1 MKNNELFRASSVMAI
16 GTILSRIGGFIR
28 SVLTVAVLGTAL
40 LADSFNVANTMPNII
55 YNLMVGG
62 ALTAIFV
69 PQLVKSKNDPDG
81 GVDFASRL
89 VTTICVILAALV
101 VIGVIFAPA
110 LVRIYAPEFSQPG
123 FEHIHDLTLTMMR
136 ICLPQIFF
144 LGLFTMLGQVANSRG
159 SFAPMMWAPIA
170 NNLVGIALLAYFLAL
185 VPKFTADTITPT
197 QTAILGW
204 GTTAGV
210 IVQALLLIPAVKKT
224 DFHLK
229 IRFGLGGLGKSF
241 SLAGWTLVY
250 VLISQLGYLVTVSVA
265 TTAAVRSAKAGIT
278 TGVGITPFQNSY
290 YIMMLPY
297 GIVTISLITALLPHI
312 SELAIK
318 HDRVGVKNEL
328 IRAIRIVGV
337 ITVPAGMAFFLLGP
351 LMTRTIFVG
360 ISNEDGNYMGYVL
373 SALGVGLVTFS
384 INLIL
389 LRGFNAFEDT
399 RTQVLSIILIN
410 IVSVGLSYL
419 FLTLL
424 QPKWVTVGL
433 GAAFSISYI
442 IGLPYTLHLLK
453 RHVGEIHIKEFL
465 GQHMKLVVA
474 SFIAMFPLFLI
485 ANFWHGI
492 NENSPLSLQAF
503 ELLMMI
509 VLGVFGY
516 FTVANWMKIGE
527 IGVLME
533 YFPKIIGFKGLK
545 RAKSRKNERN

>member
-1 MKNNELFRASSVMAI
+1 MKNQDLFRTSTVMAV
-16 GTILSRIGGFIR
+16 GTVLSRIAGFIR

-69 PQLVKSKNDPDG
+69 PQLVKSKSDPDG
-81 GVDFASRL
+81 GLDFASRL
-89 VTTICVILAALV
+89 VTTICLILGAIV
-101 VIGVIFAPA
+101 VVGVVFAPA

-123 FEHIHDLTLTMMR
+123 FEHIHNLTLTLMR

-170 NNLVGIALLAYFLAL
+170 NNLVGIALLSYFIAM
-185 VPKFTADTITPT
+185 VPKFDAKTITPT
-197 QTAILGW
+197 ETAILGW
-204 GTTAGV
+204 GTTLGV
-210 IVQALLLIPAVKKT
+210 IVQALLVIPAVKKT
-224 DFHLK
+224 QFHLK
-229 IRFGLGGLGKSF
+229 IKFGLHGLGKSF

-265 TTAAVRSAKAGIT
+265 TSAAIRSAKAGID
-278 TGVGITPFQNSY
+278 TGVGITPFQNAY
-290 YIMMLPY
+290 YVMMLPY

-318 HDRVGVKNEL
+318 RDREAVKSEL
-328 IRAIRIVGV
+328 VRAIRMVGV
-337 ITVPAGMAFFLLGP
+337 ITIPAGMAFFLLGP
-351 LMTRTIFVG
+351 LMTSTIFVG
-360 ISNEDGNYMGYVL
+360 IKNEDGVYMGYVL
-373 SALGVGLVTFS
+373 SALWVGLVTFS

-399 RTQVLSIILIN
+399 RTQVPSIILIN
-410 IVSVGLSYL
+410 IVSVALSYL
-419 FLTLL
+419 FLNTLD
-424 QPKWVTVGL
+424 PKWVTVGL

-453 RHVGEIHIKEFL
+453 RHVGELHIKEFF
-465 GQHMKLVVA
+465 GQHMKLVLA
-474 SFIAMFPLFLI
+474 SFIAMFPLYLV
-485 ANFWHGI
+485 ANFWNGI
-492 NENSPLSLQAF
+492 NESSPLSLRAL
-503 ELLMMI
+503 ELLVMI
-509 VLGVFGY
+509 LLGAIGY
-516 FTVANWMKIGE
+516 FLVAKRMKIAE

-533 YFPKIIGFKGLK
+533 YFPGVKGLK
-545 RAKSRKNERN
+545 RRDKKR

>member
-1 MKNNELFRASSVMAI
+1 MAI
-16 GTILSRIGGFIR
+16 GTVLSRIAGFIR

-40 LADSFNVANTMPNII
+40 LADSFNVANTRPNII

-69 PQLVKSKNDPDG
+69 PQLVKSKSDPDG
-81 GVDFASRL
+81 GIDFASRL
-89 VTTICVILAALV
+89 VTTISLILAAIVIVGV
-101 VIGVIFAPA
+101 VFAPA
-110 LVRIYAPEFSQPG
+110 LVQIYAPEFSQPG
-123 FEHIHDLTLTMMR
+123 FEHINNLTLTMMR

-170 NNLVGIALLAYFLAL
+170 NNLVGIGLLLYFLIMI
-185 VPKFTADTITPT
+185 PKFTADTITPT

-210 IVQALLLIPAVKKT
+210 IVQALLVIPAVKRT
-224 DFHLK
+224 NFHLK
-229 IRFGLGGLGKSF
+229 IRFGIGGLGKSF
-241 SLAGWTLVY
+241 SLAGWTLIY

-278 TGVGITPFQNSY
+278 TGVGITPFQNAY
-290 YIMMLPY
+290 YMMMLPY

-318 HDRVGVKNEL
+318 HDREGVKSEL
-328 IRAIRIVGV
+328 IRAIRMVGV
-337 ITVPAGMAFFLLGP
+337 ITVPSGMAFFLLGP
-351 LMTRTIFVG
+351 LMTSTIFIG
-360 ISNEDGNYMGYVL
+360 IPSEDGRYMGYVL

-399 RTQVLSIILIN
+399 RTQVPSIILIN
-410 IVSVGLSYL
+410 LVSVALSYL
-419 FLTLL
+419 FLNILE
-424 QPKWVTVGL
+424 PKWVTVGL
-433 GAAFSISYI
+433 GAAFSISYVV
-442 IGLPYTLHLLK
+442 GLPYTLHLLK
-453 RHVGEIHIKEFL
+453 RHIGQLHIKEFL
-465 GQHMKLVVA
+465 GQHLKLMLA

-485 ANFWHGI
+485 ANYWNGV
-492 NENSPLSLQAF
+492 NDQSPLSIRAA
-503 ELLMMI
+503 ELLIFI

-516 FTVANWMKIGE
+516 FIVAKWLKIGE
-527 IGVLME
+527 IAVLME
-533 YFPKIIGFKGLK
+533 YFPGIRGYK
-545 RAKSRKNERN
+545 RDKKK

>member
-1 MKNNELFRASSVMAI
+1 MKNQDLFRQSTVMAI
-16 GTILSRIGGFIR
+16 GTVLSRIAGFIR

-69 PQLVKSKNDPDG
+69 PQLVKSKSEPDG
-81 GVDFASRL
+81 GLDFASRL
-89 VTTICVILAALV
+89 VTTISLILGAIVILGV
-101 VIGVIFAPA
+101 VFAPA
-110 LVRIYAPEFSQPG
+110 LVKIYAPEFSQPG
-123 FEHIHDLTLTMMR
+123 FEHIYDLTLTMMR

-170 NNLVGIALLAYFLAL
+170 NNLVGIALLTYFIVM
-185 VPKFTADTITPT
+185 VPKFTAETITPT
-197 QTAILGW
+197 QVAVLGW

-210 IVQALLLIPAVKKT
+210 IVQALLVIPAVKKT
-224 DFHLK
+224 NFHLK

-265 TTAAVRSAKAGIT
+265 TSAAVRSAKAGIT

-290 YIMMLPY
+290 YVMMLPY

-318 HDRVGVKNEL
+318 KDREGVKNEL
-328 IRAIRIVGV
+328 VRAIRMVGV
-337 ITVPAGMAFFLLGP
+337 ITVPSGMAFFLLGP
-351 LMTRTIFVG
+351 LMTSTIFVG
-360 ISNEDGNYMGYVL
+360 IPYEDGLYMGYVL

-399 RTQVLSIILIN
+399 RTQVPSIILIN
-410 IVSVGLSYL
+410 VISVALSYL
-419 FLTLL
+419 FLNILE
-424 QPKWVTVGL
+424 PKWVTVGL
-433 GAAFSISYI
+433 GAAFSISYVL
-442 IGLPYTLHLLK
+442 GLPYTLHLLK
-453 RHVGEIHIKEFL
+453 RHTGELHIREFL
-465 GQHMKLVVA
+465 GQHLKLIFA
-474 SFIAMFPLFLI
+474 SFVSMFPLYLI
-485 ANFWHGI
+485 ANYWHGI
-492 NENSPLSLQAF
+492 NESSPLSIRAL
-503 ELLMMI
+503 ELLI
-509 VLGVFGY
+509 FIILGAIGY
-516 FTVANWMKIGE
+516 FVVAQRMKVAE
-527 IGVLME
+527 IAVIME
-533 YFPKIIGFKGLK
+533 YFPGGKRLK
-545 RAKSRKNERN
+545 KDTSENS

>member
-1 MKNNELFRASSVMAI
+1 MKNQDLFRQSTVMAV
-16 GTILSRIGGFIR
+16 GTVLSRIAGFIR

-69 PQLVKSKNDPDG
+69 PQLVKSKSDPDG
-81 GVDFASRL
+81 GLDFASRL
-89 VTTICVILAALV
+89 VTTISLILGLIV
-101 VIGVIFAPA
+101 VVGVIFAPA

-123 FEHIHDLTLTMMR
+123 FEHIYDLTLSMMR

-170 NNLVGIALLAYFLAL
+170 NNLVGIALLGYFIAL
-185 VPKFTADTITPT
+185 VPKFTAETISSS
-197 QTAILGW
+197 QVAILGW

-210 IVQALLLIPAVKKT
+210 IVQALLVIPAVKQT
-224 DFHLK
+224 GFHLK
-229 IRFGLGGLGKSF
+229 IRFGLRGLGKSF

-265 TTAAVRSAKAGIT
+265 TSAAVRSAKAGIT

-290 YIMMLPY
+290 YVMMLPY

-318 HDRVGVKNEL
+318 KDRDGVKSEL
-328 IRAIRIVGV
+328 IRAIRMVGV

-351 LMTRTIFVG
+351 LMTSTIFIG
-360 ISNEDGNYMGYVL
+360 IPHEDGLYMGYVL

-399 RTQVLSIILIN
+399 KTQVPSIILIN
-410 IVSVGLSYL
+410 FISIALSYI
-419 FLTLL
+419 FLNTLD
-424 QPKWVTVGL
+424 PKWVTVGL
-433 GAAFSISYI
+433 GAAFSISYV

-453 RHVGEIHIKEFL
+453 RHTGELHIKEFL
-465 GQHMKLVVA
+465 SQHLKLIVA
-474 SFIAMFPLFLI
+474 SFVAMFPLYLI

-492 NENSPLSLQAF
+492 NEKSPLSLRAL
-503 ELLMMI
+503 ELLVFI
-509 VLGVFGY
+509 VLGAIGY
-516 FTVANWMKIGE
+516 FVVAKRMKVAE

-533 YFPKIIGFKGLK
+533 YLPRFEGLGNSK
-545 RAKSRKNERN
+545 KDKK

>member
-1 MKNNELFRASSVMAI
+1 MKNQDLFRNSSVMAI
-16 GTILSRIGGFIR
+16 GTVLSRIAGFIR

-69 PQLVKSKNDPDG
+69 PQLVKSRNDPDG

-89 VTTICVILAALV
+89 VTTISLILAALV
-101 VIGVIFAPA
+101 VIGVVFAPA

-123 FEHIHDLTLTMMR
+123 FENINELTLTMMR

-170 NNLVGIALLAYFLAL
+170 NNLVGIALLLYFLL
-185 VPKFTADTITPT
+185 MVPKFTADTITPT

-204 GTTAGV
+204 GTTLGV
-210 IVQALLLIPAVKKT
+210 VVQALLVIPAVKKT
-224 DFHLK
+224 NFHLK
-229 IRFGLGGLGKSF
+229 IRFGLKGLGKSF
-241 SLAGWTLVY
+241 SLAGWTLIY

-265 TTAAVRSAKAGIT
+265 TSAAVRSAKAGIT
-278 TGVGITPFQNSY
+278 TGVGITPFQNAY
-290 YIMMLPY
+290 YVMMLPY

-318 HDRVGVKNEL
+318 RDREGVKNEL
-328 IRAIRIVGV
+328 VRAIRMVGV

-351 LMTRTIFVG
+351 LMTSTIFVG
-360 ISNEDGNYMGYVL
+360 IPYQDGLYMGYVL

-399 RTQVLSIILIN
+399 RTQIPSIVFINLI
-410 IVSVGLSYL
+410 SVALSYI
-419 FLTLL
+419 FLAYLE
-424 QPKWVTVGL
+424 PKWVTVGL
-433 GAAFSISYI
+433 GAAFSISYV
-442 IGLPYTLHLLK
+442 IGLPYTLYLLK
-453 RHVGEIHIKEFL
+453 RHIGTLHIREFF
-465 GQHMKLVVA
+465 GQHLKLVIA
-474 SFIAMFPLFLI
+474 SFIAMFPLYIF

-492 NENSPLSLQAF
+492 NESSPLYLQAI
-503 ELLMMI
+503 ELLLII
-509 VLGVFGY
+509 VLGVIGY
-516 FTVANWMKIGE
+516 FLVAKRMKIAE

-533 YFPKIIGFKGLK
+533 YFPKRFGYK
-545 RAKSRKNERN
+545 RDEKDNNE

>member
-1 MKNNELFRASSVMAI
+1 MKNQDLFRQSTVMAL
-16 GTILSRIGGFIR
+16 GTVLSRIAGFIR

-69 PQLVKSKNDPDG
+69 PQLVKSKSDQDG
-81 GVDFASRL
+81 GLDFASRL
-89 VTTICVILAALV
+89 VTTISFILGAIV
-101 VIGVIFAPA
+101 VLGVVFAPA
-110 LVRIYAPEFSQPG
+110 LVKIYAPEFSQPG
-123 FEHIHDLTLTMMR
+123 FEHIYDLTLTLMR

-170 NNLVGIALLAYFLAL
+170 NNLVGIALLGYFIAM
-185 VPKFTADTITPT
+185 VPKFTAETITPT
-197 QTAILGW
+197 QVSLLGW

-210 IVQALLLIPAVKKT
+210 IVQALLVIPAVKQT
-224 DFHLK
+224 GFHLR
-229 IRFGLGGLGKSF
+229 IRFGLHGLGKSF

-265 TTAAVRSAKAGIT
+265 TSAAVRSAKAGIT

-290 YIMMLPY
+290 YVMMLPY

-318 HDRVGVKNEL
+318 KDRDGVRAEL
-328 IRAIRIVGV
+328 IRAIRMVGV

-351 LMTRTIFVG
+351 LMTSTIFVG
-360 ISNEDGNYMGYVL
+360 IKHEDGMYMGYVL

-399 RTQVLSIILIN
+399 KTQVPSIILIN
-410 IVSVGLSYL
+410 VVSVGLSYI
-419 FLTLL
+419 FLNTLD
-424 QPKWVTVGL
+424 PKWVTVGL
-433 GAAFSISYI
+433 GAAFSISYV

-453 RHVGEIHIKEFL
+453 RHTGEIHIKEFL
-465 GQHMKLVVA
+465 GQHLKLIFA
-474 SFIAMFPLFLI
+474 SFVSMFPLFLI
-485 ANFWHGI
+485 ANFWNVI
-492 NENSPLSLQAF
+492 SENSPLSIRAL
-503 ELLMMI
+503 ELLVFI
-509 VLGVFGY
+509 VIGAIGY
-516 FTVANWMKIGE
+516 FVVAQRMKVAE
-527 IGVLME
+527 IGILME
-533 YFPKIIGFKGLK
+533 YFPGGKRLK
-545 RAKSRKNERN
+545 KSK

>member
-1 MKNNELFRASSVMAI
+1 MKNQDLFHQSTVMAI
-16 GTILSRIGGFIR
+16 GTVLSRIAGFIR

-69 PQLVKSKNDPDG
+69 PQLVKSKADKDG
-81 GVDFASRL
+81 GLDFASRL
-89 VTTICVILAALV
+89 VTTISLILGLLVIV
-101 VIGVIFAPA
+101 GVIFAPA

-123 FEHIHDLTLTMMR
+123 FENIYELTLTMMR

-170 NNLVGIALLAYFLAL
+170 NNLVGIALLTYFILM
-185 VPKFTADTITPT
+185 VPKFTADTITDT
-197 QTAILGW
+197 QVAILGW

-210 IVQALLLIPAVKKT
+210 VVQALLVIPAVKKT
-224 DFHLK
+224 NFHLK
-229 IRFGLGGLGKSF
+229 IRFGLSGLGKSF

-265 TTAAVRSAKAGIT
+265 TSAAVRSAKAGIT

-290 YIMMLPY
+290 YVMMLPY

-318 HDRVGVKNEL
+318 KDRDGVKNEL
-328 IRAIRIVGV
+328 VRAIRMVGV

-351 LMTRTIFVG
+351 LMTSTIFVG
-360 ISNEDGNYMGYVL
+360 IPYEDGLYMGYVL

-399 RTQVLSIILIN
+399 RTQVPSIILIN
-410 IVSVGLSYL
+410 VISVALSYL
-419 FLTLL
+419 FLNILD
-424 QPKWVTVGL
+424 PKWVTVGL
-433 GAAFSISYI
+433 GAAFSISYVL
-442 IGLPYTLHLLK
+442 GLPYTLHLLK
-453 RHVGEIHIKEFL
+453 RHTGELHIREFL
-465 GQHMKLVVA
+465 GQHLKLILA
-474 SFIAMFPLFLI
+474 SFVAMFPLYLI
-485 ANFWHGI
+485 ANYWHGI
-492 NENSPLSLQAF
+492 NQYSPLAIRAL
-503 ELLMMI
+503 ELLIFI
-509 VLGVFGY
+509 VLGAIGY
-516 FTVANWMKIGE
+516 FVVAQRMKVAE
-527 IGVLME
+527 IAVIME
-533 YFPKIIGFKGLK
+533 YLPGLKGLSK
-545 RAKSRKNERN
+545 GKKDKK

>member
-1 MKNNELFRASSVMAI
+1 MKNQDLFRQSTVMAL
-16 GTILSRIGGFIR
+16 GTILSRIAGFIR

-69 PQLVKSKNDPDG
+69 PQLVKSKSDPDG
-81 GVDFASRL
+81 GLDFASRL
-89 VTTICVILAALV
+89 VTTISLILGAIV
-101 VIGVIFAPA
+101 VVGVLFAPA
-110 LVRIYAPEFSQPG
+110 LVRVYAPEFSQPG
-123 FEHIHDLTLTMMR
+123 FEHIYDLTLTMMR

-170 NNLVGIALLAYFLAL
+170 NNLVGIALLAYFIVM
-185 VPKFTADTITPT
+185 VPKFTAETITPN
-197 QTAILGW
+197 QVAILGW

-210 IVQALLLIPAVKKT
+210 IVQALLVIPAVKQT
-224 DFHLK
+224 GFHLK
-229 IRFGLGGLGKSF
+229 IRFGLHGLGKSF

-265 TTAAVRSAKAGIT
+265 TSAAVRSAKAGIT

-290 YIMMLPY
+290 YVMMLPY

-318 HDRVGVKNEL
+318 KDREGVRAEL
-328 IRAIRIVGV
+328 IRAIRMVGV

-351 LMTRTIFVG
+351 LMTSTIFIG
-360 ISNEDGNYMGYVL
+360 IPHEDGMYMGYVL

-399 RTQVLSIILIN
+399 KTQVPSIILIN
-410 IVSVGLSYL
+410 VVSVALSYL
-419 FLTLL
+419 FLNLL
-424 QPKWVTVGL
+424 DPKWVTVGL
-433 GAAFSISYI
+433 GAAFSISYV

-453 RHVGEIHIKEFL
+453 RQFIYVNLFNIIYCRLSNFL
-465 GQHMKLVVA
+465 L
-474 SFIAMFPLFLI
+474 
-485 ANFWHGI
+485 
-492 NENSPLSLQAF
+492 
-503 ELLMMI
+503 
-509 VLGVFGY
+509 
-516 FTVANWMKIGE
+516 
-527 IGVLME
+527 
-533 YFPKIIGFKGLK
+533 
-545 RAKSRKNERN
+545 

>member
-1 MKNNELFRASSVMAI
+1 MKNQDLFRQSTVMAI
-16 GTILSRIGGFIR
+16 GTVLSRIAGFIR

-69 PQLVKSKNDPDG
+69 PQLVKSKSEPDG
-81 GVDFASRL
+81 GLDFASRL
-89 VTTICVILAALV
+89 VTTISLILGAIVIVGV
-101 VIGVIFAPA
+101 VFAPA
-110 LVRIYAPEFSQPG
+110 LVKIYAPEFSQPG
-123 FEHIHDLTLTMMR
+123 FEHIYDLTLTMMR

-170 NNLVGIALLAYFLAL
+170 NNLVGIALLTYFIVM
-185 VPKFTADTITPT
+185 VPKFTAETITPT
-197 QTAILGW
+197 QVAVLGW

-210 IVQALLLIPAVKKT
+210 IVQALLVIPAVKQT
-224 DFHLK
+224 NFHLK

-265 TTAAVRSAKAGIT
+265 TSAAVRSAKAGIT

-290 YIMMLPY
+290 YVMMLPY

-318 HDRVGVKNEL
+318 KDREGVKNEL
-328 IRAIRIVGV
+328 VRAIRMVGV
-337 ITVPAGMAFFLLGP
+337 ITVPSGMAFFLLGP
-351 LMTRTIFVG
+351 LMTSTIFVG
-360 ISNEDGNYMGYVL
+360 IPYEDGLYMGYVL

-399 RTQVLSIILIN
+399 RTQVPSIILIN
-410 IVSVGLSYL
+410 VISVALSYL
-419 FLTLL
+419 FLNILE
-424 QPKWVTVGL
+424 PKWVTVGL
-433 GAAFSISYI
+433 GAAFSISYVL
-442 IGLPYTLHLLK
+442 GLPYTLHLLK
-453 RHVGEIHIKEFL
+453 RHTGEIHIREFL
-465 GQHMKLVVA
+465 GQHLKLIFA
-474 SFIAMFPLFLI
+474 SFVAMFPLYLI
-485 ANFWHGI
+485 ANYWHGI
-492 NENSPLSLQAF
+492 NETSPLSIRAL
-503 ELLMMI
+503 ELLI
-509 VLGVFGY
+509 FIILGAIGY
-516 FTVANWMKIGE
+516 FVVAQRMKVAE
-527 IGVLME
+527 IAVIME
-533 YFPKIIGFKGLK
+533 YFPGRKRLK
-545 RAKSRKNERN
+545 KDTSENS

>member
-1 MKNNELFRASSVMAI
+1 MKNQDLFRQSTVMAI
-16 GTILSRIGGFIR
+16 GTVLSRIAGFIR

-69 PQLVKSKNDPDG
+69 PQLVKSKSEPDG
-81 GVDFASRL
+81 GLDFASRL
-89 VTTICVILAALV
+89 VTTISLIL
-101 VIGVIFAPA
+101 GVIVIVGVVFAPA
-110 LVRIYAPEFSQPG
+110 LVKIYAPEFSQPG
-123 FEHIHDLTLTMMR
+123 FEHIYDLTLTMMR

-170 NNLVGIALLAYFLAL
+170 NNLVGIALLTYFIVM
-185 VPKFTADTITPT
+185 VPKFTAETITPT
-197 QTAILGW
+197 QVAVLGW

-210 IVQALLLIPAVKKT
+210 IVQALLVIPAVKQT
-224 DFHLK
+224 NFHLK

-265 TTAAVRSAKAGIT
+265 TSAAVRSAKAGIT

-290 YIMMLPY
+290 YVMMLPY

-318 HDRVGVKNEL
+318 KDREGVKNEL
-328 IRAIRIVGV
+328 VRAIRMVGV
-337 ITVPAGMAFFLLGP
+337 ITVPSGMAFFLLGP
-351 LMTRTIFVG
+351 LMTSTIFVG
-360 ISNEDGNYMGYVL
+360 IPYEDGLYMGYVL

-399 RTQVLSIILIN
+399 RTQVPSIILIN
-410 IVSVGLSYL
+410 VISVALSYL
-419 FLTLL
+419 FLNILE
-424 QPKWVTVGL
+424 PKWVTVGL
-433 GAAFSISYI
+433 GAAFSISYVL
-442 IGLPYTLHLLK
+442 GLPYTLHLLK
-453 RHVGEIHIKEFL
+453 RHTGELHIREFL
-465 GQHMKLVVA
+465 GQHLKLIFA
-474 SFIAMFPLFLI
+474 SFVAMFPLYLI
-485 ANFWHGI
+485 ANYWHGI
-492 NENSPLSLQAF
+492 NETSPLSIRAL
-503 ELLMMI
+503 ELLI
-509 VLGVFGY
+509 FIILGAIGY
-516 FTVANWMKIGE
+516 FVVAQRMKVAE
-527 IGVLME
+527 IAVIME
-533 YFPKIIGFKGLK
+533 YFPGGKRLK
-545 RAKSRKNERN
+545 KDTSENS

>member
-1 MKNNELFRASSVMAI
+1 MKNQDLFRTSTVMAV
-16 GTILSRIGGFIR
+16 GTVLSRIAGFIR

-69 PQLVKSKNDPDG
+69 PQLVKSKSDPDG
-81 GVDFASRL
+81 GLDFASRL
-89 VTTICVILAALV
+89 VTTICVILGAIV

-123 FEHIHDLTLTMMR
+123 FEHINNLTLTLMR

-170 NNLVGIALLAYFLAL
+170 NNLVGIALLSYFIAM
-185 VPKFTADTITPT
+185 VPKFDAKTITPT
-197 QTAILGW
+197 ETAILGW
-204 GTTAGV
+204 GTTLGV
-210 IVQALLLIPAVKKT
+210 IVQALLVIPAVKKT
-224 DFHLK
+224 QFHLK
-229 IRFGLGGLGKSF
+229 IKFGLHGLGKSF

-265 TTAAVRSAKAGIT
+265 TSAAIRSAKAGID
-278 TGVGITPFQNSY
+278 TGVGITPFQNAY
-290 YIMMLPY
+290 YVMMLPY

-318 HDRVGVKNEL
+318 KDIEGVKSEL
-328 IRAIRIVGV
+328 IRAIRMVGV

-351 LMTRTIFVG
+351 LMTSTIFVG
-360 ISNEDGNYMGYVL
+360 IKNEDGVYMGYVL

-399 RTQVLSIILIN
+399 RTQVPSIILIN
-410 IVSVGLSYL
+410 IISVALSYL
-419 FLTLL
+419 FLNILD
-424 QPKWVTVGL
+424 PKWVTVGL

-453 RHVGEIHIKEFL
+453 RHVGELHIKDFL
-465 GQHMKLVVA
+465 GQHMKLVLA
-474 SFIAMFPLFLI
+474 AFIAMFPLYLV
-485 ANFWHGI
+485 ANFWNGI
-492 NENSPLSLQAF
+492 NESSPLSLRAL
-503 ELLMMI
+503 ELLVMI
-509 VLGVFGY
+509 LLGAIGY
-516 FTVANWMKIGE
+516 FLVAKRMKIAE

-533 YFPKIIGFKGLK
+533 YFPGVKGLK
-545 RAKSRKNERN
+545 RRDKKR

>member
-1 MKNNELFRASSVMAI
+1 MKNQDLFRTSTVMAV
-16 GTILSRIGGFIR
+16 GTVLSRIAGFIR

-40 LADSFNVANTMPNII
+40 LADAFNVANTMPNII

-69 PQLVKSKNDPDG
+69 PQLVKSKSDPDG
-81 GVDFASRL
+81 GMDFASRL
-89 VTTICVILAALV
+89 VTTICLILGAIV

-110 LVRIYAPEFSQPG
+110 LVKIYAPEFSQPG
-123 FEHIHDLTLTMMR
+123 FEHIYQLTLTMMR

-170 NNLVGIALLAYFLAL
+170 NNLVGIGLLAYFIAM

-210 IVQALLLIPAVKKT
+210 VVQALLVIPAVRKT
-224 DFHLK
+224 KFHLK
-229 IRFGLGGLGKSF
+229 IRFGLNGLGKSF

-265 TTAAVRSAKAGIT
+265 TSAAVRSAKAGIT
-278 TGVGITPFQNSY
+278 TGVGITPFQNAY
-290 YIMMLPY
+290 YVMMLPY

-318 HDRVGVKNEL
+318 KDREGVKSEL
-328 IRAIRIVGV
+328 VRAIRMVGV

-351 LMTRTIFVG
+351 LMTSTIFVG
-360 ISNEDGNYMGYVL
+360 ITHSDGIYMGYVL

-399 RTQVLSIILIN
+399 RTQVPSIILIN
-410 IVSVGLSYL
+410 VISVGLSYL
-419 FLTLL
+419 FLNILE
-424 QPKWVTVGL
+424 PKWVTVGL
-433 GAAFSISYI
+433 GAAFSVSYVL
-442 IGLPYTLHLLK
+442 GLPYTLHLLK
-453 RHVGEIHIKEFL
+453 RHVGELHIKEFL
-465 GQHMKLVVA
+465 GQHIKLVIA
-474 SFIAMFPLFLI
+474 SFIAMFPLYLF
-485 ANFWHGI
+485 AMYFDGI
-492 NENSPLSLQAF
+492 NENSPLSIRAL
-503 ELLMMI
+503 ELLLI
-509 VLGVFGY
+509 IALGAIGY
-516 FTVANWMKIGE
+516 FFVAKRMKIGE

-533 YFPKIIGFKGLK
+533 YFPRLKGSSNGSK
-545 RAKSRKNERN
+545 TDKKQSE

>member
-1 MKNNELFRASSVMAI
+1 MKNQDLFRQSTVMAI
-16 GTILSRIGGFIR
+16 GTVLSRIAGFIR

-69 PQLVKSKNDPDG
+69 PQLVKSKSEPDG
-81 GVDFASRL
+81 GLDFASRL
-89 VTTICVILAALV
+89 VTTISLILGAIVIVGV
-101 VIGVIFAPA
+101 VFAPA
-110 LVRIYAPEFSQPG
+110 LVKIYAPEFSQPG
-123 FEHIHDLTLTMMR
+123 FEHIYDLTLTMMR

-170 NNLVGIALLAYFLAL
+170 NNLVGIALLTYFIVM
-185 VPKFTADTITPT
+185 VPKFTAETITPT
-197 QTAILGW
+197 QVAVLGW

-210 IVQALLLIPAVKKT
+210 IVQALLVIPAVKQT
-224 DFHLK
+224 NFHLK

-265 TTAAVRSAKAGIT
+265 TSAAVRSAKAGIT
-278 TGVGITPFQNSY
+278 TGVGITPFQNAY
-290 YIMMLPY
+290 YVMLLPY

-318 HDRVGVKNEL
+318 KDREGVKNEL
-328 IRAIRIVGV
+328 VRAIRMVGV
-337 ITVPAGMAFFLLGP
+337 ITVPSGMAFFLLGP
-351 LMTRTIFVG
+351 LMTSTIFVG
-360 ISNEDGNYMGYVL
+360 IPYEDGLYMGYVL

-399 RTQVLSIILIN
+399 RTQVPSIILIN
-410 IVSVGLSYL
+410 IISVALSFL
-419 FLTLL
+419 FLNILE
-424 QPKWVTVGL
+424 PKWVTVGL
-433 GAAFSISYI
+433 GAAFSISYVL
-442 IGLPYTLHLLK
+442 GLPYTLHLLK
-453 RHVGEIHIKEFL
+453 RHTGELHIREFL
-465 GQHMKLVVA
+465 GQHLKLIFA
-474 SFIAMFPLFLI
+474 SFVAMFPLYII
-485 ANFWHGI
+485 AQFWQGI
-492 NENSPLSLQAF
+492 NQFSPLYIRLL
-503 ELLMMI
+503 ELLIFI

-516 FTVANWMKIGE
+516 FMVAQRMKVGE
-527 IGVLME
+527 IVVLME
-533 YFPKIIGFKGLK
+533 YFPNLRGLK
-545 RAKSRKNERN
+545 RRKRDK

>member
-1 MKNNELFRASSVMAI
+1 MKNQDLFRTSTVMAV
-16 GTILSRIGGFIR
+16 GTVLSRIAGFIR

-40 LADSFNVANTMPNII
+40 LADAFNVANTMPNII

-81 GVDFASRL
+81 GLDFASRL
-89 VTTICVILAALV
+89 VTTICLILGAIV
-101 VIGVIFAPA
+101 VVGVIFAPA

-123 FEHIHDLTLTMMR
+123 FEHIYNLTLTMMR

-170 NNLVGIALLAYFLAL
+170 NNLVGIVLLAYFIVM
-185 VPKFTADTITPT
+185 VPKFTAQTITPT

-210 IVQALLLIPAVKKT
+210 VVQALLVIPAVRKT
-224 DFHLK
+224 KFHLK
-229 IRFGLGGLGKSF
+229 VRFGLHGLGKSF

-265 TTAAVRSAKAGIT
+265 TSAAVRSAKAGIT
-278 TGVGITPFQNSY
+278 TGVGITPFQNAY
-290 YIMMLPY
+290 YVMMLPY

-318 HDRVGVKNEL
+318 KDREGVKNEL
-328 IRAIRIVGV
+328 VRAIRMVGV

-351 LMTRTIFVG
+351 LMTSTIFVG
-360 ISNEDGNYMGYVL
+360 ITHNDGIYMGYVL

-399 RTQVLSIILIN
+399 RTQVPSIILIN
-410 IVSVGLSYL
+410 VISVGLSYL
-419 FLTLL
+419 FLNILE
-424 QPKWVTVGL
+424 PKWVTVGL
-433 GAAFSISYI
+433 GAAFSVSYVL
-442 IGLPYTLHLLK
+442 GLPYTLHLLK
-453 RHVGEIHIKEFL
+453 RHVGELHIKEFL
-465 GQHMKLVVA
+465 GQHLKLVVA
-474 SFIAMFPLFLI
+474 SFVAMFPLYLF
-485 ANFWHGI
+485 ASYWDGI
-492 NENSPLSLQAF
+492 NETSPLSLRAL
-503 ELLMMI
+503 ELLI
-509 VLGVFGY
+509 IIALGAIGY
-516 FTVANWMKIGE
+516 FFVAKRMKIGE

-533 YFPKIIGFKGLK
+533 YFPGLK
-545 RAKSRKNERN
+545 GSSGRSEKDKK

>member
-1 MKNNELFRASSVMAI
+1 MAL
-16 GTILSRIGGFIR
+16 GTVLSRIAGFIR
-28 SVLTVAVLGTAL
+28 SVLTVAVLGTGL

-69 PQLVKSKNDPDG
+69 PQLVKSKSDEDG

-89 VTTICVILAALV
+89 VTTISLILGGIV
-101 VIGVIFAPA
+101 VIGIIFAPA
-110 LVRIYAPEFSQPG
+110 LVKIYAPEFSQPG
-123 FEHIHDLTLTMMR
+123 FSHIYDLTLTMMR

-170 NNLVGIALLAYFLAL
+170 NNLVGIVLLTSFIILA
-185 VPKFTADTITPT
+185 PKFTAETITPT

-204 GTTAGV
+204 GTTLGV
-210 IVQALLLIPAVKKT
+210 VVQALLVIPAVKQT
-224 DFHLK
+224 NFHMKL
-229 IRFGLGGLGKSF
+229 RFGLGGLGKSF

-265 TTAAVRSAKAGIT
+265 TSAAVRSAKAGIT
-278 TGVGITPFQNSY
+278 TGVGITPYQNSFY
-290 YIMMLPY
+290 VMMLPY

-318 HDRVGVKNEL
+318 KDRVGVKNEL
-328 IRAIRIVGV
+328 VRAIRIAGV
-337 ITVPAGMAFFLLGP
+337 ITIPAGMAFFLLGP
-351 LMTRTIFVG
+351 LITRIIFVG
-360 ISNEDGNYMGYVL
+360 IPAEDGTYMGYVL

-384 INLIL
+384 INIIL

-399 RTQVLSIILIN
+399 KTQVPSIILIN

-419 FLTLL
+419 FLNTLN
-424 QPKWVTVGL
+424 PKWVTVGL

-442 IGLPYTLHLLK
+442 VGLPYTLHLLK
-453 RHVGEIHIKEFL
+453 RHTDELHIKEFL
-465 GQHMKLVVA
+465 GQHIKLTIA

-485 ANFWHGI
+485 ANLWHGI
-492 NENSPLSLQAF
+492 NSGSPLSLQVL
-503 ELLMMI
+503 ELLVI
-509 VLGVFGY
+509 IILGALGY
-516 FTVANWMKIGE
+516 FMVAKRMKVAE
-527 IGVLME
+527 IAVIME
-533 YFPKIIGFKGLK
+533 YLPRLK
-545 RAKSRKNERN
+545 R

>member
-1 MKNNELFRASSVMAI
+1 MKNQDLFRTSTVMAI
-16 GTILSRIGGFIR
+16 GTVLSRIAGFIR

-89 VTTICVILAALV
+89 VTTISLILAAI
-101 VIGVIFAPA
+101 VIIGIVFAPA
-110 LVRIYAPEFSQPG
+110 LVKIYAPEFSQPG
-123 FEHIHDLTLTMMR
+123 FEHIHDLTLAMMR

-144 LGLFTMLGQVANSRG
+144 LGIFTMLGQVANSRG

-170 NNLVGIALLAYFLAL
+170 NNLVGIALLSYFIAL
-185 VPKFTADTITPT
+185 VPKFTAETITPT

-204 GTTAGV
+204 GTTFGV
-210 IVQALLLIPAVKKT
+210 VVQALLVIPAVKKT
-224 DFHLK
+224 NFHLK
-229 IRFGLGGLGKSF
+229 IRLGVKGLGKSF

-265 TTAAVRSAKAGIT
+265 TSAAVRAAKAGIT
-278 TGVGITPFQNSY
+278 TGVGITPFQNAY
-290 YIMMLPY
+290 YVMMLPY

-318 HDRVGVKNEL
+318 KDAQGVKNEL
-328 IRAIRIVGV
+328 VRAIRMVGV

-351 LMTRTIFVG
+351 LMTRTIFLG
-360 ISNEDGNYMGYVL
+360 IPAEDGIYMGYVL

-399 RTQVLSIILIN
+399 RTQVPSIILIN
-410 IVSVGLSYL
+410 VISVGLSYL
-419 FLTLL
+419 FLNILD
-424 QPKWVTVGL
+424 PKWVTVGL
-433 GAAFSISYI
+433 GAAFSISYV

-453 RHVGEIHIKEFL
+453 RHVGELHIKEFL
-465 GQHMKLVVA
+465 GQHLKLILA
-474 SFIAMFPLFLI
+474 SFIAMFPLFII
-485 ANFWHGI
+485 AKYWHGI
-492 NENSPLSLQAF
+492 NENSPLALQAL
-503 ELLMMI
+503 ELL
-509 VLGVFGY
+509 VFILFGAIGY
-516 FTVANWMKIGE
+516 FVVAKRMKVAE

-533 YFPKIIGFKGLK
+533 YFPRGSGLK
-545 RAKSRKNERN
+545 KDNGKTK